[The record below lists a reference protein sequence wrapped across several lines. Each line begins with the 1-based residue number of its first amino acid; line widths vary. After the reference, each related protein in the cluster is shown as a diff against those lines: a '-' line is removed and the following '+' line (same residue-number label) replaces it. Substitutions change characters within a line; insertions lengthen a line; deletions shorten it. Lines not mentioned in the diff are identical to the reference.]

1 MLAFVRLPAIG
12 GVQWDSP
19 SAGGLGVSPN
29 LKLPQEWGIQGVEKG
44 LLNPFT
50 LVVLSYGW
58 WEDSPKNCDK
68 IGRWQ
73 EKTNISSLLES
84 GGLEFCKDGGKC

>member
-12 GVQWDSP
+12 GVQRDSP

-29 LKLPQEWGIQGVEKG
+29 LKLPQEWGIQRVEKG

-50 LVVLSYGW
+50 FVGLTG
-58 WEDSPKNCDK
+58 E
-68 IGRWQ
+68 
-73 EKTNISSLLES
+73 
-84 GGLEFCKDGGKC
+84 GG